1 MTATLSTLGL
11 TSPFALRMGVWHP
24 VTQATAAQ
32 PQILAKGSDPCMA
45 EWVMPK
51 TSMAAWP
58 ALALMALALG
68 VISCLL
74 WQAQPEWPQAHAW
87 ACGLAALA
95 CSTFLGALHVR
106 RHRDD
111 ADHIAMHVHSVRVA
125 QHRAGRVSRTHFH
138 PRWLRVEPEWQDGSM
153 LRLHGQGRSALIG
166 EFLEKQ
172 GRQQLAA
179 ELRSVLKHL
188 DD

>member
-24 VTQATAAQ
+24 VTQAAPNHAPVGAQ
-32 PQILAKGSDPCMA
+32 AFDPCMA
-45 EWVMPK
+45 EWAMPK
-51 TSMAAWP
+51 TPNVVSL
-58 ALALMALALG
+58 ALALLAITLG
-68 VISCLL
+68 LAAVLL
-74 WQAQPEWPQAHAW
+74 WQTDPDWPQADGW
-87 ACGLAALA
+87 VQGLAAMA
-95 CSTFLGALHVR
+95 CSTCLGALHVR
-106 RHRDD
+106 RHRHD

-125 QHRAGRVSRTHFH
+125 QRRAGRVSQTHFH
-138 PRWLRVEPEWQDGSM
+138 PRWLRVEPEWQDGSL
-153 LRLHGQGRSALIG
+153 LRLHGQGQSILIG

>member
-24 VTQATAAQ
+24 VTRVTHTQPLAGAQ
-32 PQILAKGSDPCMA
+32 TLDPCLA
-45 EWVMPK
+45 EWAMPK
-51 TSMAAWP
+51 AAN
-58 ALALMALALG
+58 AVSSALGLLALALALG
-68 VISCLL
+68 VALS
-74 WQAQPEWPQAHAW
+74 WQASTEWPLANAW
-87 ACGLAALA
+87 VCGLAALA
-95 CSTFLGALHVR
+95 CSTLMAALHVR
-106 RHRDD
+106 RHRHD

-125 QHRAGRVSRTHFH
+125 QRRAGRVSQTHFH
-138 PRWLRVEPEWQDGSM
+138 PRWLRVEPEWQDGSL
-153 LRLHGQGRSALIG
+153 LRLHGQGRSILVG

>member
-24 VTQATAAQ
+24 VTQHAHSQQQIGAHALDACLAEWAMPKAANAAAQ
-32 PQILAKGSDPCMA
+32 
-45 EWVMPK
+45 
-51 TSMAAWP
+51 
-58 ALALMALALG
+58 ALPLLALALG
-68 VISCLL
+68 LAAVLM
-74 WQAQPEWPQAHAW
+74 WQSSAEWPLADAW
-87 ACGLAALA
+87 VCGLAALA
-95 CSTFLGALHVR
+95 CSTLMGAIHAR
-106 RHRDD
+106 RHLHD

-125 QHRAGRVSRTHFH
+125 QHRAGRLSETHFH
-138 PRWLRVEPEWQDGSM
+138 PRWLRVEPEWQDGSL
-153 LRLHGQGRSALIG
+153 LRLHGQGRSILVG